1 MKRTVAWLLIV
12 LLLAGLGPAGI
23 VVPAQAQTASTAVV
37 THYPAV
43 GGTDPAPKDAVEVSY
58 GVFNN
63 RLNDYYAV
71 DATRAA
77 DVMAQIEAEIGTPAV
92 MRNAWDEVEE
102 NLASLQIVNNV
113 PVDGALYTLFLPP
126 GWHEAARLPVLLSG
140 NGAGHSN
147 NRRLYGDREIIPAIV
162 SVVGLDAGGTGFI
175 VAISNCGGTESQ
187 GVDAPTLRSV
197 GAFLDWIDAH
207 GGDKTN
213 VIAAGGSRG
222 GGSALMWAIN
232 PLDLD
237 YDIHTVFAVVP
248 PTHYG
253 ALATVSIL
261 TYPAMASI
269 GSLISHNPDAWR
281 YDDPTAPVNLFP
293 SPFLEAILGT
303 GDPAAADALSPIGQ
317 AERLRGKQIFLA
329 AGAHDAFFPLAHFV
343 AFDQRLDAL
352 DIPHTTAITLANGH
366 ESSAFFE
373 TTLFLYLN
381 GLSQGRPVPL
391 PIGRFYFIDQD
402 PRVDDQVSLS
412 SFFRAHGI
420 TADPGV
426 LPVIA
431 QFPYRAGTGNPV
443 DVSVCG
449 PAEAEVALQMLDAD
463 GGVAYAYSGPIG
475 AAECVLEHFALDV
488 PPGTYTWTLSVN
500 GEAIDPT
507 YTPTRDADGCGIP
520 AVTIVTA
527 EQPAPDDTFAFD
539 SDLSFGLDQYSGE
552 AAGCGG

>member
-1 MKRTVAWLLIV
+1 MKRTVAWILIV

-23 VVPAQAQTASTAVV
+23 AAPAQAQTDDYAVV

-43 GGTDPAPKDAVEVSY
+43 GGMDPAPKDAVEVSY

-92 MRNAWDEVEE
+92 MHNAWDEVEE
-102 NLASLQIVNNV
+102 NLDSLQVVNNV
-113 PVDGALYTLFLPP
+113 PLEGALYTLFLPP

-147 NRRLYGDREIIPAIV
+147 NRRLYGSREIIPAIV

-197 GAFLDWIDAH
+197 GAFLDWIDTH

-261 TYPAMASI
+261 TYPSMASI
-269 GSLISHNPDAWR
+269 GSLISHRPDAWR
-281 YDDPTAPVNLFP
+281 YDDPAAPVNLFP

-303 GDPAAADALSPIGQ
+303 GDPAEADALGPIGR
-317 AERLRGKQIFLA
+317 AERPAWQANLPGGGGARRLLPAGALRGFRPT
-329 AGAHDAFFPLAHFV
+329 AGRVGHPAHHGDHPG
-343 AFDQRLDAL
+343 QR
-352 DIPHTTAITLANGH
+352 PQS
-366 ESSAFFE
+366 SSAFFE

-391 PIGRFYFIDQD
+391 PTGRYYFIDQD

-431 QFPYRAGTGNPV
+431 QFPYRAGSGNPV

-449 PAEAEVALQMLDAD
+449 PAEAEVELHMVDAD
-463 GGVAYAYSGPIG
+463 GNVAYAYSGPIG
-475 AAECVLEHFALDV
+475 ADECVLEHFALDV
-488 PPGTYTWTLSVN
+488 PPGTYTWSLSVD
-500 GEAIDPT
+500 GEAD
-507 YTPTRDADGCGIP
+507 R
-520 AVTIVTA
+520 
-527 EQPAPDDTFAFD
+527 PD
-539 SDLSFGLDQYSGE
+539 LHPHP
-552 AAGCGG
+552 